1 MSAPRFLEKSI
12 MWMILLGFVVFC
24 IGYLYVLVVVL
35 QFFPPQLW
43 PVLIGGALILLSFF
57 GLEIFRRFFV
67 VEEQN

>member
-1 MSAPRFLEKSI
+1 VSAPRFLEKSI